1 MEADGTVG
9 VTFDVMLEIMSCRS
23 CVSVL
28 DLGGGGGGW
37 LVGIEGRCHCVVPD
51 EL

>member
-1 MEADGTVG
+1 MEADGTVS
-9 VTFDVMLEIMSCRS
+9 VTFDVMLEMISCRS

-28 DLGGGGGGW
+28 DFDGGGGGW
-37 LVGIEGRCHCVVPD
+37 FAGIVGRCHCVVPD